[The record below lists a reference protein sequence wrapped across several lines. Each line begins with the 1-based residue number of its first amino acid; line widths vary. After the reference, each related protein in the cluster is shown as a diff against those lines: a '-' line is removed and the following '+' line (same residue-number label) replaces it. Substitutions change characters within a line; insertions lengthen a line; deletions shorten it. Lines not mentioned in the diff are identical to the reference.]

1 MDNGIGK
8 RQNEEISIQKL
19 AAQRQLYREAK
30 RKQTLSAVFCVVV
43 PFLLSA
49 AEAVIGKTWALTVIL
64 ALISVLSMYISRITD
79 KCISEKKR
87 RAADIQQS
95 FDVYVYQMPWS
106 RGLFGNKRNCDRDV
120 ARKAEIFLKNRAER
134 YKLLNWYEPKYSKLS
149 RERGIQCCQL
159 ENANWDA
166 GLRKRLKAACYI
178 LTVFLVL
185 VILAMSV
192 IKNETVI
199 ECLIRMVFILPILTW
214 LAKIA
219 GELDGDLERLNKI
232 FQLIESEET
241 KDMRYLQWIQSELY
255 EHRKKCFLVPD
266 WFYKRFQ
273 KNDEDT
279 AHKEALQKLMKEL
292 ERGDL

>member
-1 MDNGIGK
+1 MDNGIGE

-19 AAQRQLYREAK
+19 AAQRQLYSEAK
-30 RKQTLSAVFCVVV
+30 GKQTVSDVFCVAV

-64 ALISVLSMYISRITD
+64 ALISVPSMYISCVTD
-79 KCISEKKR
+79 KCISAKKR

-120 ARKAEIFLKNRAER
+120 AQKAWILLKNEAER
-134 YKLLNWYEPKYSKLS
+134 DKLPKWYELEYSKLS
-149 RERGIQCCQL
+149 RERGILCCQL
-159 ENANWDA
+159 ENVNWDA
-166 GLRKRLKAACYI
+166 GLRKRLKIACYI
-178 LTVFLVL
+178 LTVFLVS

-192 IKNETVI
+192 VMNETVI
-199 ECLIRMVFILPILTW
+199 KCLIRMAFILPILTW
-214 LAKIA
+214 LAKIT

-232 FQLIESEET
+232 SRLIEAEET

-255 EHRKKCFLVPD
+255 EHRQRCFLVPD

-273 KNDEDT
+273 KNDEDM
-279 AHKEALQKLMKEL
+279 AHKEALQKLAKEL
-292 ERGDL
+292 ERGEL

>member
-1 MDNGIGK
+1 MDNGINK

-19 AAQRQLYREAK
+19 AAQKQLYKEAK
-30 RKQTLSAVFCVVV
+30 REQTLSAVFCVAVS
-43 PFLLSA
+43 FLLSV
-49 AEAVIGKTWALTVIL
+49 AEVITGKNLFLKAIL
-64 ALISVLSMYISRITD
+64 ALFSVLAMCISYITD
-79 KCISEKKR
+79 KYISAKKR

-120 ARKAEIFLKNRAER
+120 VQKSGILMKNEAKRD
-134 YKLLNWYEPKYSKLS
+134 KLPNWYELEYSKLS
-149 RERGIQCCQL
+149 RERGILCCQL
-159 ENANWDA
+159 QNVNWDT
-166 GLRKRLKAACYI
+166 GLRKRLKIACYI
-178 LTVFLVL
+178 LSVFLSAL
-185 VILAMSV
+185 ILAMSV
-192 IKNETVI
+192 IMNETVI

-214 LAKIA
+214 LAQIT
-219 GELDGDLERLNKI
+219 GELDNDLERLNKI

-266 WFYKRFQ
+266 WFYERFQ

>member
-30 RKQTLSAVFCVVV
+30 RKQTLSAVFCIAV

-64 ALISVLSMYISRITD
+64 ALVSVLSMYISYRTD
-79 KCISEKKR
+79 KCISGKKR

-106 RGLFGNKRNCDRDV
+106 RALFGNKRNCDRDV
-120 ARKAEIFLKNRAER
+120 AQKAGILLKDKAERND
-134 YKLLNWYEPKYSKLS
+134 LLNWYEEAY
-149 RERGIQCCQL
+149 REKGIIGCQL
-159 ENANWDA
+159 SNVNWDA
-166 GLRKRLKAACYI
+166 GLRKRLKAACYF
-178 LTVFLVL
+178 LTVILVL
-185 VILAMSV
+185 VILAMS
-192 IKNETVI
+192 IIMNETVI
-199 ECLIRMVFILPILTW
+199 KCIIRMAFILPILTW
-214 LAKIA
+214 LAKIK
-219 GELDGDLERLNKI
+219 GVLDSDLERLKKI
-232 FQLIESEET
+232 SRLIFSEET